1 MAISPG
7 DAGVKTLT
15 SEFRLGQ
22 LPLSPARSVA
32 GVLQKPIPAVCW
44 RRKGHTLESHQL
56 ITGAAFK
63 DKQPFTI
70 TLVDNLEFPN
80 SPYVHVCGQWV
91 FGSYRVSEE
100 NPPRGRP
107 QDPGLNS
114 RPSEHPFRRNFTLLS
129 TWRSIFQHELFQT
142 VRIHFILSDC
152 NVSF

>member
-32 GVLQKPIPAVCW
+32 GVLQKPIPAVFW
-44 RRKGHTLESHQL
+44 RRKGRTLESHQL

-70 TLVDNLEFPN
+70 TLVDNLEFPD
-80 SPYVHVCGQWV
+80 SPYVHVFGQWV
-91 FGSYRVSEE
+91 FGSYRVSKE
-100 NPPRGRP
+100 NPQRKA
-107 QDPGLNS
+107 PG
-114 RPSEHPFRRNFTLLS
+114 PGIEPATF
-129 TWRSIFQHELFQT
+129 
-142 VRIHFILSDC
+142 
-152 NVSF
+152 